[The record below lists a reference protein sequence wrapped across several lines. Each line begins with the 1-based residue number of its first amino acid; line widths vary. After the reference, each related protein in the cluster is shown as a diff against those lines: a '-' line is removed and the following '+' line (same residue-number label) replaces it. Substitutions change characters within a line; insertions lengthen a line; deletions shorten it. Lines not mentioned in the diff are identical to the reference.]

1 MNESNVRRDDLI
13 YPALSY
19 KIVGLLFEVGKEV
32 GFGHKEHFYQKALS
46 RALSDAGIP
55 FEEQLP
61 VRVSYKGKPVG
72 IYYFDFFVDGKV
84 VLEIKSRNYFSK
96 KDIEQ
101 VFQYLKAKNLKLGII
116 AHFTKD
122 GVRFKRIVNL

>member
-1 MNESNVRRDDLI
+1 MHNPSLKRDDLI
-13 YPALSY
+13 YPELSY

-46 RALSDAGIP
+46 RAFSDVGIS

-61 VRVSYKGKPVG
+61 VRVNYKGKPAG